1 MHILIGLI
9 TAIGGLVWAL
19 YRLQNAGVD
28 LNSFNPFYWLRRR
41 NWQKQLGT
49 KPLHRLDRPMDAA
62 AVLLVAIA
70 KAEGEIS
77 REQKAQIT
85 DIFSSEFNL
94 TEPQAAELFA
104 SSAYMLR
111 EVLDVEAEI
120 KHILEPTKAAFTSD
134 QRESLLQMLA
144 RVAELEGN
152 IGQAQQQI
160 ISAVSRELGQRPE
173 TTKKWQ

>member
-9 TAIGGLVWAL
+9 TAIGGLIWAL

-28 LNSFNPFYWLRRR
+28 LNAFNPFYWLRRR
-41 NWQKQLGT
+41 SWQKQLGT
-49 KPLHRLDRPMDAA
+49 KPLHRLDRPVDAA

-70 KAEGEIS
+70 KAEGEVS

-104 SSAYMLR
+104 ASVYMLR

-120 KHILEPTKAAFTSD
+120 KHILEPTKAAFTRE

-152 IGQAQQQI
+152 VGEVQHRI
-160 ISAVSRELGQRPE
+160 IAAVGRELEQKTEAPG
-173 TTKKWQ
+173 KW

>member
-111 EVLDVEAEI
+111 EVLDIEAEI
-120 KHILEPTKAAFTSD
+120 KHILEPTKDTFTAEQCD
-134 QRESLLQMLA
+134 SLLKMLA

-152 IGQAQQQI
+152 VGEVQQRI
-160 ISAVSRELGQRPE
+160 IDAVGGELERRAE
-173 TTKKWQ
+173 TSGKW